1 MAIADDNTFCAVQ
14 WENTDIIS
22 IVSQSAI
29 FKSPEFTHVNDV
41 CFVETEGQYE
51 KGKILFIGK

>member
-1 MAIADDNTFCAVQ
+1 MVLADDNTFCAVQ
-14 WENTDIIS
+14 WKNTDTIS

-29 FKSPEFTHVNDV
+29 LKSPEFTHANDV

-51 KGKILFIGK
+51 KGKILFIG